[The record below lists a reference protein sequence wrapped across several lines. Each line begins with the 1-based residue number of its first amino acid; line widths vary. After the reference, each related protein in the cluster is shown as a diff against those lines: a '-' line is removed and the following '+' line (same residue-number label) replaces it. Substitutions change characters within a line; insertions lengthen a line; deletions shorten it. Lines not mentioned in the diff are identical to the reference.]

1 MPLTRLIN
9 EYLEE
14 DGVRFLM
21 ADEIGDTRVAG
32 YPRHC
37 ETMQSAITFQVS
49 IVLFNGDA

>member
-21 ADEIGDTRVAG
+21 ADEIGDTVSCRVTHEARSCRAQPFFW
-32 YPRHC
+32 YRWC
-37 ETMQSAITFQVS
+37 CF
-49 IVLFNGDA
+49 